1 MQKKFKNCEL
11 LSLSNLANNFIILT
25 QVTFHFPTTSY
36 SEGALIA
43 VKSHQQMTAEVH
55 RTIQHLITDPEISL
69 RCYTEILTTTVS

>member
-11 LSLSNLANNFIILT
+11 LSLSNLAKNFIILT

-43 VKSHQQMTAEVH
+43 VKSQQMTAEVH
-55 RTIQHLITDPEISL
+55 RTTQHLITDPEISL

>member
-43 VKSHQQMTAEVH
+43 VKSQQMIAEVH

>member
-1 MQKKFKNCEL
+1 MQKEFKNCEL

-43 VKSHQQMTAEVH
+43 VKSQQMIAEVH

>member
-1 MQKKFKNCEL
+1 MQKEFKNCEL
-11 LSLSNLANNFIILT
+11 LSLSNLAKNFIILT

-43 VKSHQQMTAEVH
+43 VKSQQMIAEVH